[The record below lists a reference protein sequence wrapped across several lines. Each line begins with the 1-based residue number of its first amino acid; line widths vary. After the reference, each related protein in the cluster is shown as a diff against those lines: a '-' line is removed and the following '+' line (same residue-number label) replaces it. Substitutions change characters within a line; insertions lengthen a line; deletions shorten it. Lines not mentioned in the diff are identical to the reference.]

1 MGSNGKGKRT
11 VLDITTR
18 AELIECKIPVFTNVQ
33 VRGMPEAE
41 AVGIAI
47 FRMEDLEAS
56 DIILSK
62 LA

>member
-1 MGSNGKGKRT
+1 MRT

-18 AELIECKIPVFTNVQ
+18 AELIECKSPVFTNVQ

-47 FRMEDLEAS
+47 FSMEDLEAS